1 VITLDRKYLA
11 LVSLYRGHILAVVAA
26 ILVII
31 ASILTIMLMADAF
44 PADDMVWVIILTSVA
59 WQGAIIL
66 GPVSYMLWVPK
77 WEREEKITGR
87 FPGDKEKE

>member
-1 VITLDRKYLA
+1 MIALDRKHLA
-11 LVSLYRGHILAVVAA
+11 VVGLYRGHALAVVTA

-44 PADDMVWVIILTSVA
+44 PADDMVWVIILTSLA

-66 GPVSYMLWVPK
+66 GPVSYMFWVPK

-87 FPGDKEKE
+87 VPGDKEKE